1 MMPALDALTQA
12 VRQANI
18 EAAVG
23 SPDALDPRIIELFTR
38 TEAAIRELAM
48 LVAAAAGRTDAA
60 LSIASWPLR

>member
-18 EAAVG
+18 EAAAG
-23 SPDALDPRIIELFTR
+23 SPLDPRIIELFTR